1 MDIVSADD
9 LHRTTKLEL
18 DEGRARTV
26 DEAREIMAG
35 YVLQIDVGVG
45 VCESETRQAMLLTAV
60 NTAVRAF
67 LGGVRVRVREH
78 GRMGVAWADGMDIVT
93 AVESYGGEIVESL
106 ERDYPTLVVGH
117 VKEQPVG
124 SLVLYTTW
132 QGWSG
137 GVVEET
143 KDRLAESVEF
153 PLAGM
158 LAASFGVSEAFQN
171 LRGNVVAGRRS
182 IGLSLWEPQCEWR
195 KKRAYG
201 ERCRYLPKRLW
212 LIGLG
217 HLGQAYAWG
226 LALLPYEDRSAVD
239 LVLQDV
245 DSIVKANES
254 TGMLSNA
261 SLVRQKKTR
270 VVSGRLEALGFKTNI
285 TERYF
290 DSATQRSAK
299 EPSVALVGVDDPAPR
314 RLLEGARFDLII
326 DAGLGGGPRNYLDIL
341 IHSFPSGIEAA
352 DAFMESPVR
361 HSSTLLEQPA
371 YRDFHRRLGKTTQL
385 TDEEI
390 RCGIIE
396 VAGRS
401 IGAAFV
407 GCVAATFV
415 LSEVLRSLA
424 GGPRIEVLG
433 VTLRSPDKPQV
444 STNRR
449 EGIATNPG
457 FVEARDTTTRVV
469 AGSR

>member
-1 MDIVSADD
+1 MDTLNSDQ
-9 LHRTTKLEL
+9 LHRTIKLEL

-26 DEAREIMAG
+26 DEAQEIMAS
-35 YVLQIDVGVG
+35 YVFQIDVGVG
-45 VCESETRQAMLLTAV
+45 VGKSETRQAMLLTAV

-67 LGGVRVRVREH
+67 LGGVRVRLREN
-78 GRMGVAWADGMDIVT
+78 GRVGVSWVEGMDMAT
-93 AVESYGGEIVESL
+93 AIETYGGEIVESL
-106 ERDYPTLVVGH
+106 DRDHPTLVIGDVM
-117 VKEQPVG
+117 EQPVG
-124 SLVLYTTW
+124 SLVLHGTW
-132 QGWSG
+132 EGWSG

-143 KDRLAESVEF
+143 KDRLGESVEF

-158 LAASFGVSEAFQN
+158 LAASLGVSEAFQN

-182 IGLSLWEPQCEWR
+182 TGLSLWEPRCDWR
-195 KKRAYG
+195 EEPAYG
-201 ERCRYLPKRLW
+201 EACRYLPKRLW

-217 HLGQAYAWG
+217 HLGQAYAWA

-239 LVLQDV
+239 LVLQDF
-245 DSIVKANES
+245 DSIVKANGS
-254 TGMLSNA
+254 TGMLSDD
-261 SLVRQKKTR
+261 SLVGQKKTR
-270 VVSGRLEALGFKTNI
+270 VVSGRLEALGFNTNI

-290 DSATQRSAK
+290 DSATRRSVN

-314 RLLEGARFDLII
+314 RHLEGAGFDLIV

-352 DAFMESPVR
+352 DAFLAR
-361 HSSTLLEQPA
+361 DTQYASSLVDQPA
-371 YRDFHRRLGKTTQL
+371 YQDLHRRVRRTTDL
-385 TDEEI
+385 TDDEI

-401 IGAAFV
+401 VGAAFV

-415 LSEVLRSLA
+415 LSDVLRLLA

-433 VTLRSPDKPQV
+433 VTLRSPDKPQA
-444 STNRR
+444 STNTL

-457 FVEARDTTTRVV
+457 FVEARDTT
-469 AGSR
+469 

>member
-1 MDIVSADD
+1 MDTLNSDQ
-9 LHRTTKLEL
+9 LHRTIKLEL

-26 DEAREIMAG
+26 DEAQEIMAS
-35 YVLQIDVGVG
+35 YVFQIDVGVG
-45 VCESETRQAMLLTAV
+45 VGKSETRQAMLLTAV

-67 LGGVRVRVREH
+67 LGGVRVRLREN
-78 GRMGVAWADGMDIVT
+78 GRVGVSWVEGMDMAT
-93 AVESYGGEIVESL
+93 AIETYGGEIVESL
-106 ERDYPTLVVGH
+106 DRDHPTLVIGDVM
-117 VKEQPVG
+117 EQPVG
-124 SLVLYTTW
+124 SLVLYGTW
-132 QGWSG
+132 EGWSG

-143 KDRLAESVEF
+143 KDRLGESVEF

-158 LAASFGVSEAFQN
+158 LAASLGVSEAFQN

-182 IGLSLWEPQCEWR
+182 TGLSLWEPRCDWR
-195 KKRAYG
+195 EEPAYG
-201 ERCRYLPKRLW
+201 EACRYLPKRLW

-217 HLGQAYAWG
+217 HLGQAYAWA

-239 LVLQDV
+239 LVLQDF
-245 DSIVKANES
+245 DSIVKANGS
-254 TGMLSNA
+254 TGMLSDD
-261 SLVRQKKTR
+261 SLVGQKKTR
-270 VVSGRLEALGFKTNI
+270 VVSGRLEALGFNTNI

-290 DSATQRSAK
+290 DSATRRSVN

-314 RLLEGARFDLII
+314 RHLEGAGFDLIV

-352 DAFMESPVR
+352 EAFLAR
-361 HSSTLLEQPA
+361 DTQYASSLVDQPA
-371 YRDFHRRLGKTTQL
+371 YQDFHRRVRRTTDL
-385 TDEEI
+385 TDDEI

-433 VTLRSPDKPQV
+433 VTLRSPDKPQA
-444 STNRR
+444 STNTL

-457 FVEARDTTTRVV
+457 FVEARDTT
-469 AGSR
+469 

>member
-1 MDIVSADD
+1 MDTLSSEQ

-26 DEAREIMAG
+26 DEAQEIMAG
-35 YVLQIDVGVG
+35 YVLQIDVGFG
-45 VCESETRQAMLLTAV
+45 VSESETRQAMLLTTV

-67 LGGVRVRVREH
+67 LGGVRVRLREH
-78 GRMGVAWADGMDIVT
+78 GRVAVSWADGMDMAT
-93 AVESYGGEIVESL
+93 AVETYGGEIVESL
-106 ERDYPTLVVGH
+106 DRGHPTLVVGD

-124 SLVLYTTW
+124 SLVLYGTW
-132 QGWSG
+132 EGWSG

-143 KDRLAESVEF
+143 KDRLGESVEF

-158 LAASFGVSEAFQN
+158 LAASLGVSEVFQN
-171 LRGNVVAGRRS
+171 LRGNIVAGRRS
-182 IGLSLWEPQCEWR
+182 TGLSLWEPRCDWR
-195 KKRAYG
+195 EEPAYG
-201 ERCRYLPKRLW
+201 EPCRYLPKRLW

-217 HLGQAYAWG
+217 HLGQAYAWA

-239 LVLQDV
+239 LVLQDF
-245 DSIVKANES
+245 DSIVKANGS
-254 TGMLSNA
+254 TGMLSNE
-261 SLVRQKKTR
+261 SLVGQKKTR
-270 VVSGRLEALGFKTNI
+270 VVSGRLEALGFNTNI

-290 DSATQRSAK
+290 DSATRRSAN

-314 RLLEGARFDLII
+314 RLLEGAGFGLIV
-326 DAGLGGGPRNYLDIL
+326 DAGIGGGPRSYLDIL

-352 DAFMESPVR
+352 DAFLARDVQYA
-361 HSSTLLEQPA
+361 SSLVDQPA
-371 YRDFHRRLGKTTQL
+371 YQDLHRRVRRTTDL
-385 TDEEI
+385 TDDEI

-415 LSEVLRSLA
+415 LSEVLRSFA

-433 VTLRSPDKPQV
+433 VTLRSPDKPQA
-444 STNRR
+444 STNTL

-457 FVEARDTTTRVV
+457 FVEARDTT
-469 AGSR
+469 

>member
-1 MDIVSADD
+1 MDTLNSDQ
-9 LHRTTKLEL
+9 LHRTIKLEL

-26 DEAREIMAG
+26 DEAQEITAS
-35 YVLQIDVGVG
+35 YVFQIDVGFGVG
-45 VCESETRQAMLLTAV
+45 ESETRQAMLLTAV

-67 LGGVRVRVREH
+67 LGGVRVRLREH
-78 GRMGVAWADGMDIVT
+78 GRVGVSWVEGMDMAT
-93 AVESYGGEIVESL
+93 AIETYGGEIVESL
-106 ERDYPTLVVGH
+106 DRDHPTLVVGD
-117 VKEQPVG
+117 VMEQPVG
-124 SLVLYTTW
+124 SLVLHGTW
-132 QGWSG
+132 EGWSG

-143 KDRLAESVEF
+143 KDRLGESVEF

-158 LAASFGVSEAFQN
+158 LAASLGVSEAFQN

-182 IGLSLWEPQCEWR
+182 TGLSLWEPRCDWR
-195 KKRAYG
+195 EERAYG
-201 ERCRYLPKRLW
+201 EACRYLPKRLW

-217 HLGQAYAWG
+217 HLGQAYAWA

-239 LVLQDV
+239 LVLQDF
-245 DSIVKANES
+245 DSIVKANGS
-254 TGMLSNA
+254 TGMLSDD
-261 SLVRQKKTR
+261 SLVGQKKTR
-270 VVSGRLEALGFKTNI
+270 VVSGRLEALGFNTNI

-290 DSATQRSAK
+290 DSATRRSVN

-314 RLLEGARFDLII
+314 RHLEGAGFDLIV

-352 DAFMESPVR
+352 DAFLAR
-361 HSSTLLEQPA
+361 DTQYASSLVDQPA
-371 YRDFHRRLGKTTQL
+371 YQDFHRRVRRTTDL
-385 TDEEI
+385 TDDEI

-444 STNRR
+444 STNTL

-457 FVEARDTTTRVV
+457 FVEARDTT
-469 AGSR
+469 

>member
-1 MDIVSADD
+1 MVTLSSDY

-18 DEGRARTV
+18 DEGRARTI
-26 DEAREIMAG
+26 DEAQEIMTG

-45 VCESETRQAMLLTAV
+45 VSGSETRQATLLTAV

-78 GRMGVAWADGMDIVT
+78 GRMGVAWADGMDIAT
-93 AVESYGGEIVESL
+93 AVECYGGEIVESL
-106 ERDYPTLVVGH
+106 DRDHPTLVVGH
-117 VKEQPVG
+117 VKDQPAG
-124 SLVLYTTW
+124 SVVLHTTW
-132 QGWSG
+132 EGWSS
-137 GVVEET
+137 GVVEEA

-158 LAASFGVSEAFQN
+158 LAASLGVSEAFQN

-182 IGLSLWEPQCEWR
+182 IGLSLWEPQCDWR
-195 KKRAYG
+195 ERRAYG
-201 ERCRYLPKRLW
+201 EPCRFVPKRLW

-226 LALLPYEDRSAVD
+226 LGLLPYEDRSAVD
-239 LVLQDV
+239 LVLQDF

-254 TGMLSNA
+254 TGMLSDD
-261 SLVRQKKTR
+261 SLVGQKKTR
-270 VVSGRLEALGFKTNI
+270 VVSSRLDALGFNTNI

-290 DSATQRSAK
+290 DSATRRNVN

-314 RLLEGARFDLII
+314 RLLEGAGFDLVV

-341 IHSFPSGIEAA
+341 IHSFPSGVEAA
-352 DAFMESPVR
+352 DAFLARAVPY
-361 HSSTLLEQPA
+361 SSSLVDKPA
-371 YRDFHRRLGKTTQL
+371 YQDLHRRLGSTTQL

-433 VTLRSPDKPQV
+433 VSLRNPDKPQV
-444 STNRR
+444 STNRL

-457 FVEARDTTTRVV
+457 FVEARGTTRRVP
-469 AGSR
+469 GSR

>member
-1 MDIVSADD
+1 MDTLSSDE

-26 DEAREIMAG
+26 DEAQEIMAG

-45 VCESETRQAMLLTAV
+45 VSESETRQTMLLTAV

-67 LGGVRVRVREH
+67 LGGVRVCLREH
-78 GRMGVAWADGMDIVT
+78 GRMGVAWADGMDMAT

-106 ERDYPTLVVGH
+106 DRDHPTLVVGD
-117 VKEQPVG
+117 VKVQSVG
-124 SLVLYTTW
+124 SFVLHITW
-132 QGWSG
+132 EGWSG

-158 LAASFGVSEAFQN
+158 LAASLGVSEAFQN
-171 LRGNVVAGRRS
+171 LRGNAIAGRRS
-182 IGLSLWEPQCEWR
+182 IGLSLWEPRCDWR
-195 KKRAYG
+195 DESAYG

-217 HLGQAYAWG
+217 HLGQAYAW
-226 LALLPYEDRSAVD
+226 ALGFLPYEDRSAVD
-239 LVLQDV
+239 LLLQDF
-245 DSIVKANES
+245 DRIVKANGS
-254 TGMLSNA
+254 TGMLSDD
-261 SLVRQKKTR
+261 SLVGHKKTR
-270 VVSGRLEALGFKTNI
+270 IVCGRLEALGFNTTI
-285 TERYF
+285 SERHF
-290 DSATQRSAK
+290 DSATRRSVN
-299 EPSVALVGVDDPAPR
+299 EPKAALVGVDDPAPR
-314 RLLEGARFDLII
+314 RLLEGAGFDLIV

-352 DAFMESPVR
+352 NAWVERAVPYT
-361 HSSTLLEQPA
+361 SSSVDQPA
-371 YRDFHRRLGKTTQL
+371 YQDFHRRLRMTTEL
-385 TDEEI
+385 TDDEI

-401 IGAAFV
+401 AGAAFV

-415 LSEVLRSLA
+415 LSEVLRSLV

-433 VTLRSPDKPQV
+433 VTLRSPHKPQV
-444 STNRR
+444 STNTLERT
-449 EGIATNPG
+449 AANPG
-457 FVEARDTTTRVV
+457 FVEACDTTRRVR
-469 AGSR
+469 GLR